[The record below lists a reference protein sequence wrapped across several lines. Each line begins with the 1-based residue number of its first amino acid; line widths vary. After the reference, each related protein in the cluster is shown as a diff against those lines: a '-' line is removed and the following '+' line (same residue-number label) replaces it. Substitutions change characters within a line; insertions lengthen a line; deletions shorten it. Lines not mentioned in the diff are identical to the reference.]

1 MKNGPNCEVK
11 YPNDWAMRENSLGLI
26 DDENCSYEPYE
37 SRKIVN
43 ILRNTGYILMISLGK
58 WTSIWDCNLFTLYR
72 KGQTRFRNSCPEIQ
86 DLNIFEKNQSKNQ
99 LNKLEKVFELY
110 ALIGHTA

>member
-1 MKNGPNCEVK
+1 MKKNLSSHWRVSSPHRRTLNMKNGPNYEVK
-11 YPNDWAMRENSLGLI
+11 YPNDWAMRENSLGLF

-58 WTSIWDCNLFTLYR
+58 YINIKSTLYR
-72 KGQTRFRNSCPEIQ
+72 KGQMRF
-86 DLNIFEKNQSKNQ
+86 
-99 LNKLEKVFELY
+99 NKGGTFLDRHE
-110 ALIGHTA
+110 

>member
-1 MKNGPNCEVK
+1 MKKNLSSHWRVSSPKRRTLNMKNGPNCEVK
-11 YPNDWAMRENSLGLI
+11 YPNDWAMRENSLGLL

-58 WTSIWDCNLFTLYR
+58 RTSI
-72 KGQTRFRNSCPEIQ
+72 
-86 DLNIFEKNQSKNQ
+86 
-99 LNKLEKVFELY
+99 
-110 ALIGHTA
+110 